1 MMVRQMVVQLEIT
14 ENGVVKYT
22 KDAADL
28 PVNLKRLLQEFVG
41 LSRQC
46 FLMNN

>member
-1 MMVRQMVVQLEIT
+1 MMVRQMVVQLEIA
-14 ENGVVKYT
+14 ENGVVR